1 MLVLSRRQQE
11 TIVIDGRIKVTI
23 VKAGGRTVRLGIEAP
38 QDVTVHRGEVA
49 ERVER
54 EEEHR
59 AASLQG
65 LSHEAV
71 RLL

>member
-38 QDVTVHRGEVA
+38 QEVTVHRGEVA
-49 ERVER
+49 ERVASEESLR
-54 EEEHR
+54 EI
-59 AASLQG
+59 
-65 LSHEAV
+65 SHEASG
-71 RLL
+71 LL